1 MHTQQFTIEGI
12 PAVVWGPDA
21 PSVFLAVHGNMSNK
35 MDTPIRM
42 LAEQATGK
50 GYQVLSFDLP
60 QHGERSGETEPIM
73 VDRCVDELHQIL
85 SYAQTRWQH
94 LSLLANS
101 MGASFSLVAFPQVLF
116 EQVLFLSPVVD
127 MQRLIRGVMQAFQ
140 ITEDQL
146 ETKETIETPIGM
158 TLYWRYYQY
167 VKQHPVDHWDSPTAV
182 LYGQLDEISERESIE
197 QFCSR
202 FSASPEIAEGFPHYF
217 HTPEHLARYAL
228 WLEAQLGNAQEN
240 DASVR
245 MLIQGL

>member
-12 PAVVWGPDA
+12 PAVVWGSDS

-42 LAEQATGK
+42 LAEQATK
-50 GYQVLSFDLP
+50 NGYQVLSFDLP
-60 QHGERSGETEPIM
+60 QHGERSGESEPIM

-85 SYAQTRWQH
+85 SYAQNRWQH

-101 MGASFSLVAFPQVLF
+101 MGAYFSLVAFPQVQF
-116 EQVLFLSPVVD
+116 EHVLFLSPVVD
-127 MQRLIRGVMQAFQ
+127 MQRLISGVMQAFQ

-146 ETKETIETPIGM
+146 ETKKTIETPIGM

-167 VKQHPVDHWDSPTAV
+167 VKQHPIDHWDSPTTV
-182 LYGQLDEISERESIE
+182 LYGELDEISEQTVLE

-202 FSASPEIAEGFPHYF
+202 FSASLEIAEGFPHYF

-228 WLEAQLGNAQEN
+228 WLEAQLG
-240 DASVR
+240 
-245 MLIQGL
+245 